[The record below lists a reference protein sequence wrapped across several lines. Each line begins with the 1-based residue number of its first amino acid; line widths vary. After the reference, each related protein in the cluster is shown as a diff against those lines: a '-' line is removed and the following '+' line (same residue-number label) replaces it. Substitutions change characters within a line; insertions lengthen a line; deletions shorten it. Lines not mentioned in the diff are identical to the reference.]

1 MSFAGET
8 VYSVR
13 WSDGT
18 TASGRFDPEQWRSA
32 GTVTL
37 HLKPPKPK

>member
-8 VYSVR
+8 VYYVR
-13 WSDGT
+13 WADGA
-18 TASGRFDPEQWRSA
+18 TATGHFDPEQLRSA

-37 HLKPPKPK
+37 HLRPPKAK